1 MAFHAGKRTSRR
13 PRRRALGLRARL
25 TIGFALAALVVS
37 LSLTLATYVLARNYL
52 LDQRESGAVTQALVN
67 ARLMRDILRSPQ
79 ALPNQVVRDLR
90 TESDGHALLNFR
102 GSWFPSNVLRFNQDA
117 LPASLR
123 EATLAGQSGRQRFD
137 VDGTPYIGVG
147 VYAAELDAAY
157 LEVFSM
163 ASLQRTL
170 SVILTSLL
178 VGSAIA
184 TVGAAAFG
192 AYTSRRLLRP
202 LSRVAGAASELASGD
217 FDTRLEPE
225 PDPDLDRLVSSFN
238 DMADAVQSRIEREAR
253 FASDV
258 SHELRS
264 PITALS
270 AAVEVLDGR
279 RNELP
284 ERSQK
289 ALEVV
294 VSQVQRFD
302 QMVLDLLEIS
312 RFDAGRIET
321 HLEPTLLG
329 DFLARVPG
337 PLRLLVRAGRGH
349 QALAG
354 PSGPHRQRRL
364 ERAIANL
371 RRRRAARRGPVRIGV
386 EGGAERVRI
395 LVEDAGPGVPGA
407 EKERIFERLARGS
420 ATRHRVGTGL
430 GLARWPS
437 TPAPRRTGVGGGSA
451 GRRPALHHRSSRSA
465 EDQGRSG
472 VAAGVLLAGRARAGQ
487 LRAPTDDAYR
497 PIDPDA
503 LGALAETTTTSTTTT
518 TTLRRRPRPPS
529 NRRPRRCRHRAG
541 DRVLRRRQPAARP
554 GDAGGH
560 DPGVPR
566 EGPGAAAGRRP
577 ADRPG
582 RPASSIRWAPCSA

>member
-1 MAFHAGKRTSRR
+1 MTPFEVRLDARPNARDDADRLPLAPSHGEQRDVRTYPLATAPAARKADRVAFHAGKRTSRR

-52 LDQRESGAVTQALVN
+52 LDQRESGRHHPGPGQRPAD
-67 ARLMRDILRSPQ
+67 ARHPAFATSAD
-79 ALPNQVVRDLR
+79 PNQVIRDR
-90 TESDGHALLNFR
+90 SAPRATASPCSNFR

-123 EATLAGQSGRQRFD
+123 EATLGGPVGRGSASTC
-137 VDGTPYIGVG
+137 DGTPYIGVG

-289 ALEVV
+289 ALDVV

-312 RFDAGRIET
+312 RVDAGRIEM

-329 DFLARVPG
+329 DFLARRGGAV
-337 PLRLLVRAGRGH
+337 RLLRTC
-349 QALAG
+349 
-354 PSGPHRQRRL
+354 PSRSAKRWRDRPVPIDKRRL

-371 RRRRAARRGPVRIGV
+371 LENAAQHAGGPVRIGV

-407 EKERIFERLARGS
+407 EKERIFERFARGS
-420 ATRHRVGTGL
+420 AARHRVGTGL
-430 GLARWPS
+430 GLALVAEHARLHGGRAWVEDRP
-437 TPAPRRTGVGGGSA
+437 GGGSRFIIELPA
-451 GRRPALHHRSSRSA
+451 GR
-465 EDQGRSG
+465 G
-472 VAAGVLLAGRARAGQ
+472 
-487 LRAPTDDAYR
+487 
-497 PIDPDA
+497 
-503 LGALAETTTTSTTTT
+503 
-518 TTLRRRPRPPS
+518 
-529 NRRPRRCRHRAG
+529 
-541 DRVLRRRQPAARP
+541 
-554 GDAGGH
+554 
-560 DPGVPR
+560 
-566 EGPGAAAGRRP
+566 
-577 ADRPG
+577 
-582 RPASSIRWAPCSA
+582 

>member
-1 MAFHAGKRTSRR
+1 MATAPAARKADRVAFHAGKRTGRR

-52 LDQRESGAVTQALVN
+52 LDQRESGAITQALVN

-312 RFDAGRIET
+312 RVDAGRIEM

-329 DFLARVPG
+329 DFLARVAARYGYSYVPVEVTKRWRDR
-337 PLRLLVRAGRGH
+337 PV
-349 QALAG
+349 
-354 PSGPHRQRRL
+354 PIDKRRL
-364 ERAIANL
+364 ERAVANL
-371 RRRRAARRGPVRIGV
+371 LDNAAQHAAGPVRIGV
-386 EGGAERVRI
+386 EGGAEWVRI

-407 EKERIFERLARGS
+407 EKERIFERFARGS
-420 ATRHRVGTGL
+420 AARHRVGTGL
-430 GLARWPS
+430 GLALVAEHARLHGGRAWVEDRP
-437 TPAPRRTGVGGGSA
+437 GGGSRFIIELPA
-451 GRRPALHHRSSRSA
+451 GR
-465 EDQGRSG
+465 G
-472 VAAGVLLAGRARAGQ
+472 
-487 LRAPTDDAYR
+487 
-497 PIDPDA
+497 
-503 LGALAETTTTSTTTT
+503 
-518 TTLRRRPRPPS
+518 
-529 NRRPRRCRHRAG
+529 
-541 DRVLRRRQPAARP
+541 
-554 GDAGGH
+554 
-560 DPGVPR
+560 
-566 EGPGAAAGRRP
+566 
-577 ADRPG
+577 
-582 RPASSIRWAPCSA
+582 